1 MQWHVVSGDVLSGS
15 QVPRA
20 SVWFEAANR
29 VYKFFV
35 AAPDKDTKA
44 KQVRLCEL
52 NSVFVF

>member
-1 MQWHVVSGDVLSGS
+1 MISGGVLSGS

-35 AAPDKDTKA
+35 ATPDKDTKA
-44 KQVRLCEL
+44 KQVRLCQL
-52 NSVFVF
+52 SSIFVN